1 MLFVANEWNEIQVFR
16 KINPTFQIILVL
28 FILKVFNLENLALRD
43 DVSSLNQTES
53 FSQVC
58 IFALVCFVSTKHALL
73 ELNCA
78 VSNYRVN
85 CSC

>member
-43 DVSSLNQTES
+43 EVSSLNQTES
-53 FSQVC
+53 FSQVLR
-58 IFALVCFVSTKHALL
+58 IGSDWLVFF
-73 ELNCA
+73 N
-78 VSNYRVN
+78 
-85 CSC
+85 